1 MSDVLLAARG
11 LRKSFGGVL
20 AVNGV
25 DLAVR
30 RGDLMC
36 IIGPNGAG
44 KSSLLNLLC
53 GVTRLDAGEIAF
65 EGRNLSRRPVH
76 DFARAGIARKFQAPS
91 IFADFTVREN
101 LCIAG
106 DGVRI
111 RYHSG
116 DIDLVLQQVS
126 LVEEDEEQAGTLP
139 HGKKQWL
146 EIGLCL
152 MTRPKLFLLDEPTAG
167 MTTEETLATVALV
180 RSLADNAAVVVV
192 EHDMSFVR
200 TLDTWTNVM
209 HQGMMVRGGVFND
222 IENDSFVQEI
232 YFGTD

>member
-1 MSDVLLAARG
+1 MSDALLAARG

-30 RGDLMC
+30 QGDLMC

-65 EGRNLSRRPVH
+65 EGRNLGRRPVH
-76 DFARAGIARKFQAPS
+76 DFARAGIARKFQTPT

-101 LCIAG
+101 LCVAG
-106 DGVRI
+106 DGVGI
-111 RYHSG
+111 RYRSD
-116 DIDLVLQQVS
+116 DIDLVLQRVS
-126 LVEEDEEQAGTLP
+126 LVDEAEEQAGTLP

-167 MTTEETLATVALV
+167 MTTEETLATVGLV
-180 RSLADNAAVVVV
+180 RSLADNAAAVVV

-200 TLDTWTNVM
+200 TLDTWTSVM
-209 HQGMMVRGGVFND
+209 HQGMIVREGRFSD
-222 IENDSFVQEI
+222 IERDPFVQQI
-232 YFGTD
+232 YFGKD

>member
-1 MSDVLLAARG
+1 MSDVLLAAHG

-30 RGDLMC
+30 QGDLMC

-76 DFARAGIARKFQAPS
+76 DFARAGIARKFQAPTT
-91 IFADFTVREN
+91 FADFTVREN
-101 LCIAG
+101 LRIAG
-106 DGVRI
+106 DGVGI
-111 RYHSG
+111 RYRR
-116 DIDLVLQQVS
+116 DDVDLVLRRVS
-126 LVEEDEEQAGTLP
+126 LVDDAEEQAGTLP

-180 RSLADNAAVVVV
+180 KSLADNAAAVVV

-200 TLDTWTNVM
+200 TLDTWTSVM
-209 HQGMMVRGGVFND
+209 HQGMIVREGTFNE
-222 IENDSFVQEI
+222 IENDSFVQDI
-232 YFGTD
+232 YFGRD

>member
-1 MSDVLLAARG
+1 MSDVLLAAHG

-76 DFARAGIARKFQAPS
+76 DFARAGIARKFQAPTT
-91 IFADFTVREN
+91 FADFTVREN
-101 LCIAG
+101 LRIAG
-106 DGVRI
+106 DGVGI
-111 RYHSG
+111 RYRREEV
-116 DIDLVLQQVS
+116 DLVLRRVS
-126 LVEEDEEQAGTLP
+126 LIDDAEEQAGTLP

-180 RSLADNAAVVVV
+180 KSLADNAAAVVV

-200 TLDTWTNVM
+200 TLDTWTSVM
-209 HQGMMVRGGVFND
+209 HQGTIVREGTFND
-222 IENDSFVQEI
+222 IESDSFVQDI
-232 YFGTD
+232 YFGRD